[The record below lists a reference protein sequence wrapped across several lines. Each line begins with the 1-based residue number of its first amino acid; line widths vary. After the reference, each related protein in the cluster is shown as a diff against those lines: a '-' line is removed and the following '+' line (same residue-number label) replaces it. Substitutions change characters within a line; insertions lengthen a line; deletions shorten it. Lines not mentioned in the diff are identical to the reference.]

1 MKAIKLSLCAA
12 LSVFALAA
20 NAQQDIHIHAEIPV
34 VTRGS
39 TIGAT
44 AYPIHPGGAAAQVVP
59 AHAPPVVNEQF
70 EREKLKLQHE
80 YRMREIRASS
90 DKANGKVG
98 EVIFMPPSEKPR
110 TWHAPNGSRFTAKL
124 VSYNRV
130 TEIVKVENSRGCSE
144 SSLSNLRK
152 EEQIYVLK
160 AALKQIP

>member
-1 MKAIKLSLCAA
+1 MKAIKLFLCAA

-70 EREKLKLQHE
+70 EREKLQIQHE
-80 YRMREIRASS
+80 NRMREIMAQR
-90 DKANGKVG
+90 GGGVIVG
-98 EVIFMPPSEKPR
+98 DEIMIPPSEKPHR
-110 TWHAPNGSRFTAKL
+110 WRASNGRLFYGQL
-124 VSYNRV
+124 VSYNRK
-130 TEIVKVENSRGCSE
+130 TGSVKVKHDNRFSVT
-144 SSLSNLRK
+144 SLSALPK
-152 EEQIYVLK
+152 DDQIYILK
-160 AALKQIP
+160 CALRHIP